1 MSLSILFRIARKYFL
16 RYNLTMEA
24 KRRPGRPL
32 GSLNRER
39 KGADNI
45 TLRLAQD
52 CRAIVDGLVPRAYP
66 TRTAAIEALIR
77 LANRRL
83 NELGVQA

>member
-1 MSLSILFRIARKYFL
+1 MFFCIARKYFL
-16 RYNLTMEA
+16 RYNQCMEA
-24 KRRPGRPL
+24 KKRPGRPP
-32 GSLNRER
+32 GSLNRKR
-39 KGADNI
+39 KGADSI

-83 NELGVQA
+83 NELGV